1 MRFWTVSCPPID
13 LRGWA
18 ATRRGL
24 SRYRSRRRAKPTILT
39 RGNPQIPKGVGDAPV
54 RAHIDALDGWN
65 RQTSALTSFGKVA
78 D

>member
-1 MRFWTVSCPPID
+1 M
-13 LRGWA
+13 
-18 ATRRGL
+18 